1 MPEPDVVIK
10 QRHVSRGIGIT
21 EGTPRAVRTPR
32 QACRAHTWDLPCPP
46 SGWIVALRRPAGARR
61 GHADHVTRV
70 SGSWRPTTEALQRE
84 GEREREEKKA
94 GGRGR
99 RRAQPQRCARR
110 SQGTHTRAGWAAKA
124 DIFALLLLRQGTMRH
139 DAGTEKAEIR
149 GPWRAA
155 GAGPAI

>member
-1 MPEPDVVIK
+1 MSQEASASPRG
-10 QRHVSRGIGIT
+10 RHGPSALRVR
-21 EGTPRAVRTPR
+21 RA
-32 QACRAHTWDLPCPP
+32 AHTWDLPCPP

-61 GHADHVTRV
+61 GHADHVSLV
-70 SGSWRPTTEALQRE
+70 SGSWRPTTEALQR

-110 SQGTHTRAGWAAKA
+110 SQGTQARVGWAAKA
-124 DIFALLLLRQGTMRH
+124 DTFALLLLRQGTMRH